1 MQTPEPAI
9 PSEVP
14 LYQFQ
19 IELDHAWLH
28 FSFLDNDSIVGE
40 ANVQGWPDFSF
51 LDVELEN
58 Q

>member
-9 PSEVP
+9 PPEVP
-14 LYQFQ
+14 LCQFQ
-19 IELDHAWLH
+19 IELDHAWLQ

-51 LDVELEN
+51 LDVALEN